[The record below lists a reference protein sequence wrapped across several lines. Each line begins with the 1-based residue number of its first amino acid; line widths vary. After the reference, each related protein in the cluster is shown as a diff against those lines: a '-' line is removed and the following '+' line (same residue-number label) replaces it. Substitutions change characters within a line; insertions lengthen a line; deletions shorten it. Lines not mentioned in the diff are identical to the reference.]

1 MAYTFIDY
9 RNDVKMFKTPVER
22 FEHFDV
28 ISMDKKYIA
37 YEKL

>member
-9 RNDVKMFKTPVER
+9 RDDVKMFKTPVEG

-28 ISMDKKYIA
+28 ISMDSKYIA
-37 YEKL
+37 HEKL

>member
-9 RNDVKMFKTPVER
+9 RNDVKMFKTPVEG

-28 ISMDKKYIA
+28 ISMDSNCIA
-37 YEKL
+37 HEKL